1 MPIKE
6 SAKKALRQS
15 ERRRLRNIHKK
26 RKIKKNLKELGKLID
41 GKKIKEAR
49 ELLPKTYKLID
60 KAAKTGL
67 IKQNAAARKKSRL
80 TKLINKQS
88 KS

>member
-1 MPIKE
+1 MPIKK

-15 ERRRLRNIHKK
+15 EKRRLRNIHKR
-26 RKIKKNLKELGKLID
+26 RKIKKTLKELEKFID

-67 IKQNAAARKKSRL
+67 IKENAAARKKSRL
-80 TKLINKQS
+80 TRLINKEA